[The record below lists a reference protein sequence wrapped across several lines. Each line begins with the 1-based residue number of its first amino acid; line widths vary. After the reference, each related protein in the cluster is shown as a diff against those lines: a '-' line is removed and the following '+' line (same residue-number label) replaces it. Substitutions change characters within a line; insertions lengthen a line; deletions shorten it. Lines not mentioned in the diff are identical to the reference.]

1 MGKPE
6 YPSLRPQ
13 RLKTPDQVSAADI
26 NEMVESFG
34 APFDIVRG
42 ALKETKD
49 EIIRAVE
56 KDLGPRMVETAVTQ
70 AVQRAFKTQQKM
82 LWTLIALLGTFGA
95 ALLAFIFRDLVLS
108 ALGVR

>member
-1 MGKPE
+1 
-6 YPSLRPQ
+6 
-13 RLKTPDQVSAADI
+13 
-26 NEMVESFG
+26 
-34 APFDIVRG
+34 
-42 ALKETKD
+42 
-49 EIIRAVE
+49 
-56 KDLGPRMVETAVTQ
+56 MVETAVTQ